1 MRRGG
6 QTDGRE
12 EGGRKEGGRE
22 EIKEVRYGE
31 RGGWRVAWTLLVPKV
46 LVLAVSLLFFSLSSL
61 LFSVRSLRTV
71 LVGSERVRC
80 LHVDEGGGRSS
91 STEDEGGVGAFPF
104 CLAPPPLPLTSSSS
118 SSSSAP
124 RSPLGTAPVPPLDA
138 APLCEGEILKHALRE
153 SLEKRGNGVR
163 CV

>member
-1 MRRGG
+1 MTGG
-6 QTDGRE
+6 VDSSGTKGIST
-12 EGGRKEGGRE
+12 GC
-22 EIKEVRYGE
+22 
-31 RGGWRVAWTLLVPKV
+31 
-46 LVLAVSLLFFSLSSL
+46 LASLLFSLFSSL

-118 SSSSAP
+118 SSSAP